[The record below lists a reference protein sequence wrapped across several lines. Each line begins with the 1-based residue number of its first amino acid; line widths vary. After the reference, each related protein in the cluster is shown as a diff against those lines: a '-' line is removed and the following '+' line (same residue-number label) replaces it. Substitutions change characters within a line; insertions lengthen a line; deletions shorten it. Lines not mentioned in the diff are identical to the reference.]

1 MTEQIIWSD
10 LFLVLGWFGLWQTS
24 IANFK
29 LSFYIKL
36 LLFFTLF
43 AIGIIIKN
51 NKLEFRKL

>member
-10 LFLVLGWFGLWQTS
+10 LFLILGWIGLWQTA
-24 IANFK
+24 IANLK
-29 LSFYIKL
+29 LSFYKKL

>member
-10 LFLVLGWFGLWQTS
+10 LFLVLGWFGLWQTA

-51 NKLEFRKL
+51 QYLISK

>member
-10 LFLVLGWFGLWQTS
+10 LFLILGWNL
-24 IANFK
+24 K
-29 LSFYIKL
+29 LSFYKKL